1 MIVAMIPWGIHNTL
15 QYLVLEYL
23 YFLYV
28 ARGCTPLRAGCQSS
42 RWVLELVYITAIYY
56 AQKAE
61 ISSQVASTFFVF
73 EVELPPFPFY
83 MFLPS

>member
-1 MIVAMIPWGIHNTL
+1 VKVIAAIIPWGIHNTS

-23 YFLYV
+23 YFVYV
-28 ARGCTPLRAGCQSS
+28 ACGCGCHTS
-42 RWVLELVYITAIYY
+42 RWVLELVSITAIYY

-61 ISSQVASTFFVF
+61 ISSQVASTFFIF
-73 EVELPPFPFY
+73 EVELPPFLFY